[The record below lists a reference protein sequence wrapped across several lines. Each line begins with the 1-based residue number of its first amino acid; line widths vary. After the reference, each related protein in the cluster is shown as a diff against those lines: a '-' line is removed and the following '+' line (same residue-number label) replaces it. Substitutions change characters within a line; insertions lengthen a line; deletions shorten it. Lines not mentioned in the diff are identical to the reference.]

1 MINDHKIAR
10 RVWKIQ
16 INIHVNFIS
25 SKDTG
30 ETHIYCIWSNNVS
43 IMQGIDTN
51 DIIKELFEALLHDY
65 QEKLRTIKGS
75 DFVFESVDLIDYKL
89 YRVRLK
95 RGESYIKWLE
105 SKEQQ

>member
-1 MINDHKIAR
+1 M
-10 RVWKIQ
+10 
-16 INIHVNFIS
+16 HVNFIS
-25 SKDTG
+25 SRDTG
-30 ETHIYCIWSNNVS
+30 EIRTIYTWSNNVS